1 MHDRSSPIG
10 KLAVVV
16 NYVVLVGAALLCLAP
31 LVHVLAVSF
40 SSSSAAKAGLVT
52 FWPVGFTLQ
61 SYRFVAEKPE
71 FTRSLLISVERV
83 VLGTLLNMLLTV
95 LIAYPLSKDAKSFP
109 RRTFY
114 VWIFVFSMLFSGG
127 LIPWYMVIKQTGLL
141 NSIWALVLPG
151 AVPVFNVI
159 LLLNFFRGL
168 PKELEESA
176 WMDGAGYGKILWRIF
191 VPLSAPS
198 LATLTLFAMVG
209 HWNSWFDGLIL
220 MGTPE
225 KYPLASYMQTV
236 VVQLDIKSLI
246 GSDLAS
252 LQQISD
258 QTAKAAQIFL
268 GALPI
273 LLVYPFLQRYFVSGM
288 TLGSVKE

>member
-1 MHDRSSPIG
+1 MLVYRSKFG
-10 KLAVVV
+10 KTIEIA
-16 NYVVLVGAALLCLAP
+16 NAAFLVGLALLCLAP

-40 SSSSAAKAGLVT
+40 SSSSAATAGLVT
-52 FWPVGFTLQ
+52 FWPVDFTWQ

-71 FTRSLLISVERV
+71 FIRSIVVSTERV
-83 VLGTLLNMLLTV
+83 LLGTLLNMMLTV

-127 LIPWYMVIKQTGLL
+127 LIPWYMVIKETGLL
-141 NSIWALVLPG
+141 DSIWALVLPG
-151 AVPVFNVI
+151 AVPIFNVI

-176 WMDGAGYGKILWRIF
+176 FIDGAGYWKILWKIY

-225 KYPLASYMQTV
+225 KYPLSSYMQTV
-236 VVQLDIKSLI
+236 VVQLDIQSLI

-252 LQQISD
+252 IQQISD
-258 QTAKAAQIFL
+258 QTAKSAQIFL